1 MVLITQCMMEAE
13 SLGAIQRELDIFVVN
28 EAGLK
33 NKHKIYMG
41 YRCFKTMLQD
51 RSQQQVK

>member
-1 MVLITQCMMEAE
+1 MVLITQHIMEAE
-13 SLGAIQRELDIFVVN
+13 SLSEIEMELDIFVVN

-51 RSQQQVK
+51 RSQQEVK